1 MEFAAAF
8 LKNRE
13 FRNRILV
20 TAVLLS
26 VFRVG
31 YWLALPGVSSAAT
44 VGSFGDFLATVAAS
58 DVSAGSVFG
67 LGIMP
72 YISASIVAQLL
83 TQVLPSLQLLQR
95 EGESGRRKINEYV
108 RYGTVLVSVGQSLF
122 WSGLIVP
129 EGGLG
134 TRFALALVMTSGTM
148 VLVWLGEQID
158 AFGVGSGV
166 SLLIVAGILARAPST
181 LLSGVRPALEEGIRI
196 GTDTGVERYAAIV
209 IVFYAILCGIVAI
222 GDTSRRIPL
231 ISAKGGR
238 RGQQFLPLKLNQA
251 GVMPVIFASSVLM
264 IPALLF
270 QYLGGMTDYGPV
282 GWLAYVFSGSGAVYL
297 VLYSLTIVF
306 FSFFWTAVSFR
317 PDEVANSLKDAGV
330 FVPGFRPGGRTE
342 EHIERVM
349 GRITFAGG
357 VMLALLACLPMVVSR
372 LGLVGSGAAFFGG
385 TGLMIVVSVML
396 DVRQRARAY
405 LPE

>member
-1 MEFAAAF
+1 MEFFAAF

-20 TAVLLS
+20 TATLLA

-31 YWLALPGVSSAAT
+31 YWLSLPGISAGASI
-44 VGSFGDFLATVAAS
+44 GNFSDFLATVAAS

-83 TQVLPSLQLLQR
+83 TQVLPSLQALQK

-108 RYGTVLVSVGQSLF
+108 RYGTVFVSVGQSLF
-122 WSGLIVP
+122 WSSVIMP
-129 EGGLG
+129 DGGFSSRL
-134 TRFALALVMTSGTM
+134 ALALIMTSGTM

-181 LLSGVRPALEEGIRI
+181 LLGGVRPALEEGLRI
-196 GTDTGVERYAAIV
+196 GSETGLERYGAIAS
-209 IVFYAILCGIVAI
+209 VFYLILCGIVAI

-238 RGQQFLPLKLNQA
+238 KGQQFLPLKLNQA

-264 IPALLF
+264 IPALLL
-270 QYLGGMTDYGPV
+270 QYLSGMVDSSIV
-282 GWLAYVFSGSGAVYL
+282 SWLAYAFGGSGTFYL
-297 VLYSLTIVF
+297 LLYSLMIVF

-317 PDEVANSLKDAGV
+317 PDEVASSLKDAGV

-342 EHIERVM
+342 EHIEKVM
-349 GRITFAGG
+349 GRITLAGG
-357 VMLALLACLPMVVSR
+357 VMLALLACLPMLVSR

-396 DVRQRARAY
+396 DLRQRARAY